1 VPGSVDRGGG
11 TIGSS
16 VSTSTL
22 TTWAVIVATTSVLL
36 LVVLDRRQP
45 ARRRRV
51 TPREGVLLP
60 RPAPAVVE
68 VIQLPSKRYRRTPIW
83 RRFLSLTFL
92 GGFGVVLGALLAL
105 ALAVLIVG
113 GFLLIGHFA
122 G

>member
-1 VPGSVDRGGG
+1 MPGSAGMGRG

-51 TPREGVLLP
+51 TPREGLLS

-68 VIQLPSKRYRRTPIW
+68 VVQLPSMRYRRTPIW
-83 RRFLSLTFL
+83 RRLLSLTFL
-92 GGFGVVLGALLAL
+92 GGFSVVLGGLLAL
-105 ALAVLIVG
+105 ALAVVIVG